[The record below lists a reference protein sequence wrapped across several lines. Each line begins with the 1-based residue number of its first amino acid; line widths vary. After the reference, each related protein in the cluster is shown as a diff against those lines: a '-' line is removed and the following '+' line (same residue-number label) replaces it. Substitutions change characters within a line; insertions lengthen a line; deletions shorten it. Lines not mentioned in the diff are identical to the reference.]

1 MFLQLKIIEI
11 VQPDNISFSCKDA
24 IDIGMP
30 ATAEIFLLLKL
41 INVRPLSP
49 EEEDYLKVILY
60 YPSIGYRG
68 RLLFPE
74 RFSRMNSMTKAI
86 EVAIEDAGVHDFQS
100 NIQNTIAP
108 LFNKDTLTSLITI
121 PQPLL

>member
-1 MFLQLKIIEI
+1 MH
-11 VQPDNISFSCKDA
+11 PDNVSFSCKDA

-30 ATAEIFLLLKL
+30 ATIELFLLLKL
-41 INVRPLSP
+41 INIRPLSA

-74 RFSRMNSMTKAI
+74 RFGRMNSMTKAI
-86 EVAIEDAGVHDFQS
+86 EVAIEDSGVHDFQS
-100 NIQNTIAP
+100 NVHKTIGP
-108 LFNKDTLTSLITI
+108 LFKHETLTSQITI
-121 PQPLL
+121 PQPLF